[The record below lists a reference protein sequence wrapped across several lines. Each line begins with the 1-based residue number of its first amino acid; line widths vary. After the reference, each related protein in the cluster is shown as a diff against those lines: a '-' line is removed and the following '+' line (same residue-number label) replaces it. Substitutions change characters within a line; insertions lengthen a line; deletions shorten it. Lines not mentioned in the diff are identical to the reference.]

1 MLCSAGASQRQAG
14 GKGRI
19 ITHMAHSLG
28 IGVGGC
34 KHTAKSFQYNP
45 TFPLKQPERN
55 RHYPLALVCLSEME
69 RADCCSQNFRLNQ
82 RSNKRKWGALRLFI
96 FTYPHSTS
104 PRVACLGPVCPR
116 AQFRYLVVS
125 GVEL

>member
-69 RADCCSQNFRLNQ
+69 RADCGSQTSVLNQ
-82 RSNKRKWGALRLFI
+82 RSN
-96 FTYPHSTS
+96 
-104 PRVACLGPVCPR
+104 
-116 AQFRYLVVS
+116 
-125 GVEL
+125 